1 MRDELTEEGESR
13 PNMGLHP
20 GLWIGLLLPPI
31 IWAGQ
36 MQLNYWAVRGA
47 CVRGSNLRLYSVTVI
62 ALLLIAFSG
71 LCAWT
76 GARRSGAGERVA
88 WGALVS
94 NSRFMLAL
102 GLMSGV
108 VFFIAVLAQGI
119 AAIILHPCQL

>member
-1 MRDELTEEGESR
+1 MTDELTEEGNAR
-13 PNMGLHP
+13 PNMGVHP
-20 GLWIGLLLPPI
+20 GLWIGVLMPAV
-31 IWAGQ
+31 IWAVQ

-47 CVRGSNLRLYSVTVI
+47 CVRGSNARLYSVTVI
-62 ALLLIAFSG
+62 ALLLIAFSE
-71 LCAWT
+71 LCAWI
-76 GARRSGAGERVA
+76 GARRSGAGEKVE

-102 GLMSGV
+102 GLLSGA